1 METKELRELEGQE
14 LIEALRSSNLLAF
27 RLVKGNEVKEVYDN
41 DEGDD
46 YYYIVTNDKHVEQT
60 VFYENTLEDILEYI
74 ADGYHV
80 TDVQNYESFSA
91 FIFTALP
98 EESEYPEELEKL
110 QAEYPEKGQLDSVK
124 EVVANVYT
132 DGEGCSYNS
141 IIWK

>member
-1 METKELRELEGQE
+1 MKELYETEDQE
-14 LIEALRSSNLLAF
+14 LIEALRNSNLLAF
-27 RLVKGNEVKEVYDN
+27 RLVKGDDIKEVYDN

-46 YYYIVTNDKHVEQT
+46 YFYIVTAGNVPHVEQT

-80 TDVQNYESFSA
+80 TDVQNYEAFSA

-110 QAEYPEKGQLDSVK
+110 QAEYFVK
-124 EVVANVYT
+124 NTIDIIAKN
-132 DGEGCSYNS
+132 GEQVQRILGN
-141 IIWK
+141 I